1 MKTITTLQNLV
12 LATVLLF
19 AMPLQ
24 ASHNSGGSSSSSASL
39 STDTVNISVGE
50 NGSWTISGNDG
61 GSQREFRWSLPSGLT
76 VTAGSSNNMNRF
88 RVRSDRGY
96 FQAETNGGGAFSGT
110 VNVASNNSGTYT
122 MSNTLADISLNP
134 RDVAINVG
142 GSSGGTSGGGGTGG
156 GGMDGGGGGMG
167 GGGAA
172 ATGIPVFDASNV
184 TLVVRRINKTMS
196 DGNNI
201 NFWVFCEGGMGGGDT
216 DGMAGGC
223 TLPSPVLELGVG
235 QQANVT
241 LNMMM
246 APQEAAPYNGH
257 TIHHH
262 GVDVIS
268 AEDGVPETSFTVT
281 NAHTYTFSV
290 DSRYV
295 GSHMYHCHV
304 HTVKHLEMGMF
315 GALIVKSG
323 NRINSNGP
331 SYDFEWNMVL
341 NAVDPD
347 YHTNAAVQDS
357 TVFADYNPR
366 YFMINGE
373 EGLSTNTPAEV
384 FTAAPGATVAIRL
397 IGLHSLN
404 ARLEIRDANGSRRS
418 FTWHNTDG
426 FALPSPRSV
435 TSIEVSP
442 GQTKDVMITLPSGS
456 GSYYPQVSYRDLR
469 NNNTYNNGIVYT
481 RIDY

>member
-1 MKTITTLQNLV
+1 MKTINTLQSLV
-12 LATVLLF
+12 LAAVLLF

-24 ASHNSGGSSSSSASL
+24 ASHNSGGSSSTSASL
-39 STDTVNISVGE
+39 STDTVNITVGE
-50 NGSWTISGNDG
+50 NGSWRISGNDG

-76 VTAGSSNNMNRF
+76 VTAGSSSNMNRF

-96 FQAETNGGGAFSGT
+96 FQAETDGKGSFSGT
-110 VNVASNNSGTYT
+110 VNVSSNNSGTYT
-122 MSNTLADISLNP
+122 MSNTRAEISLSP
-134 RDVAINVG
+134 RDVTINVA
-142 GSSGGTSGGGGTGG
+142 GSSGGTSGGTGG

-184 TLVVRRINKTMS
+184 TLVVRRINKTMN
-196 DGNNI
+196 DGTNI
-201 NFWVFCEGGMGGGDT
+201 NFWVFCEGGMGGGGT

-223 TLPSPVLELGVG
+223 TLPSPVLELAVG
-235 QQANVT
+235 QRANIT

-257 TIHHH
+257 TIHPH
-262 GVDVIS
+262 GVDVPTS
-268 AEDGVPETSFTVT
+268 EDGVPETGAGVNGDTYSFT
-281 NAHTYTFSV
+281 V

-315 GALIVKSG
+315 GALIVKDGS
-323 NRINSNGP
+323 NRINSGGP
-331 SYDFEWNMVL
+331 TYDFEWNMVL
-341 NAVDPD
+341 NAVDPA
-347 YHTNAAVQDS
+347 YHTAVQDS

-373 EGLSTNTPAEV
+373 EGLSRNAPADV
-384 FTAAPGATVAIRL
+384 LTAAPGARVAIRL
-397 IGLHSLN
+397 VGIHSTN
-404 ARLEIRDANGSRRS
+404 ATFEVRDSNGSRRN
-418 FTWHNTDG
+418 FTLHNIDG
-426 FALPSPRSV
+426 FALPNSRSV
-435 TSIEVSP
+435 SSIELSP

-456 GSYYPQVSYRDLR
+456 GSWYPEVSYRDLR
-469 NNNTYNNGIVYT
+469 NNNTYNNGRVFT

>member
-1 MKTITTLQNLV
+1 MKTINTFKSLII
-12 LATVLLF
+12 ASVLLI
-19 AMPLQ
+19 AAPIQ
-24 ASHNSGGSSSSSASL
+24 ASHNSGGGSSSSASL
-39 STDTVNISVGE
+39 STSSVNISVGE
-50 NGSWTISGNDG
+50 NGSWRISGNDG

-76 VTAGSSNNMNRF
+76 VTAGSSSNMNRF

-110 VNVASNNSGTYT
+110 INVSSNTSGTYV
-122 MSNTLADISLNP
+122 MSNTRAEISLSP
-134 RDVAINVG
+134 RDVTINVG
-142 GSSGGTSGGGGTGG
+142 GSSGGTSGGGG
-156 GGMDGGGGGMG
+156 MDGGGGGGGG
-167 GGGAA
+167 GGGAAPA

-196 DGNNI
+196 DGTNI
-201 NFWVFCEGGMGGGDT
+201 NFWVFCEGGMGGGGM

-223 TLPSPVLELGVG
+223 TLPSPVLELNVG

-281 NAHTYTFSV
+281 NNHTYTFSV

-315 GALIVKSG
+315 GALIVKNG
-323 NRINSNGP
+323 NRINNSGP
-331 SYDFEWNMVL
+331 TYDFEWNMVL
-341 NAVDPD
+341 NAVDPA

-373 EGLSTNTPAEV
+373 EGLSNNAPAEV
-384 FTAAPGATVAIRL
+384 LTATPGANVAIRL
-397 IGLHSLN
+397 MGLHSTN
-404 ARLEIRDANGSRRS
+404 ATFEVRDSNGSRRN
-418 FTWHNTDG
+418 FTLHNIDG

-435 TSIEVSP
+435 NRIEISP

-456 GSYYPQVSYRDLR
+456 GSWYPEVSYRDLR
-469 NNNTYNNGIVYT
+469 NSNTYNNGRVFT